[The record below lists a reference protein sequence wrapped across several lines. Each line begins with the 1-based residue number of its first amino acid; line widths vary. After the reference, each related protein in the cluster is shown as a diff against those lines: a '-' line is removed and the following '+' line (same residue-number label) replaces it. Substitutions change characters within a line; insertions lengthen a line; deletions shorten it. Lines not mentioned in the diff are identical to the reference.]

1 MAWSGRLA
9 LSIAGLGSAAKWADT
24 KRWRLET
31 RLPRFVHDM
40 EVLGAERAAAAR
52 AAEQA
57 REARRHAWEEAV
69 PRARDAYITQFNQE
83 RLQHQMEAHRAV
95 VELRA
100 YADAV
105 ESRARGL
112 TEPARSAARGW
123 AEWIRAQAG
132 RREPEAPE
140 LRVAEPDS
148 IRSWELD
155 RFMPRGW
162 SVSGPPD

>member
-1 MAWSGRLA
+1 
-9 LSIAGLGSAAKWADT
+9 
-24 KRWRLET
+24 
-31 RLPRFVHDM
+31 M

-83 RLQHQMEAHRAV
+83 RLQHQLEAHRAV

-112 TEPARSAARGW
+112 TEPARSAALGW